1 MKTFC
6 TSIAAAMVALT
17 LPSLSCA
24 QQITQERLASGL
36 GKLSAAS
43 PIVDVELLRQEVL
56 NSGGKDVSALPN
68 WSKLAKLQQ
77 MIVEVVF
84 ENDSVAIK
92 PESYRTLGLLADAL
106 HHPNLWAYRYLVVGH
121 TSSTGSD
128 AHNLKLSEDRAN
140 AIKEVLSTTF
150 AVDPQRLH
158 AVGVG
163 EYYPIDASKSA
174 DADNRRVQLF
184 NLGVFKRNP

>member
-1 MKTFC
+1 MK
-6 TSIAAAMVALT
+6 SWNLQVAVIAAGILFPLLAT
-17 LPSLSCA
+17 A
-24 QQITQERLASGL
+24 QQVTPERLASGL
-36 GKLSAAS
+36 AKLNAAA
-43 PIVDVELLRQEVL
+43 PVVDVELLRQEMVS
-56 NSGGKDVSALPN
+56 SGGKGVAELPN

-77 MIVEVVF
+77 MVVEVAF
-84 ENDSVAIK
+84 ENDSVAIM

-150 AVDPQRLH
+150 AVDPERLY

-163 EYYPIDASKSA
+163 EYFPIDASKA
-174 DADNRRVQLF
+174 TDADNRRVQLF
-184 NLGVFKRNP
+184 NLGVLRKRP